1 MALERDACVLLSLS
15 KKVDGPELKIET
27 QPQTSPR
34 GTLYARLAQM
44 IPVVH
49 TPAQTLPPSTLLP
62 PGVGFAATPNSTG
75 SARSVNTAGTSQ
87 HGLNGTARKRSKSK
101 KSSIYRG
108 VGLVMSK
115 DGQKYGYRAK
125 YKGNIEGSFCGLRGH
140 TIHEAMKFAALAY
153 DKHVKEAKPSLH
165 RKAAN
170 FCINC
175 ECFRNPM
182 QLSEDEIMR
191 IAECPV
197 AVCSAKC
204 EGRSD
209 GS

>member
-1 MALERDACVLLSLS
+1 
-15 KKVDGPELKIET
+15 
-27 QPQTSPR
+27 
-34 GTLYARLAQM
+34 
-44 IPVVH
+44 
-49 TPAQTLPPSTLLP
+49 
-62 PGVGFAATPNSTG
+62 VGFNNATPSGAAAAAG
-75 SARSVNTAGTSQ
+75 SSQ
-87 HGLNGTARKRSKSK
+87 HGNNAAARKRSKSK

-140 TIHEAMKFAALAY
+140 SIHEAMKFAAMAY

-170 FCINC
+170 FCLTC
-175 ECFRNPM
+175 ERFRNPM

-197 AVCSAKC
+197 QICGAKC
-204 EGRSD
+204 SGRSE